1 MAGSGGKTAT
11 TDVDDDGDDEI
22 FDWGALSTT
31 STIVKLRVGKGEPP
45 LIVIH
50 GVAGSVIHFKPFQ
63 EKFRSALW
71 AIQVTP
77 DTPLTSFREQAAF
90 YYQKIKAR
98 QFQPM
103 VITSH

>member
-1 MAGSGGKTAT
+1 MAGSSGKMST
-11 TDVDDDGDDEI
+11 TDIGDDGDDEI

-50 GVAGSVIHFKPFQ
+50 GVAGSVIHFRPFQ
-63 EKFRSALW
+63 EKFSSALW

-77 DTPLTSFREQAAF
+77 DTPLASFQEQAAF
-90 YYQKIKAR
+90 YYQKIKVR
-98 QFQPM
+98 QFLNM
-103 VITSH
+103 VITYD